1 MLATV
6 GMVGLALALQVPP
19 PSSASTPSA
28 DLGRA
33 RRGVLMVETMQ
44 LSALASRLET
54 SGDREAAEEVR
65 ARIEP
70 SPSADG
76 PSRFVPLPEVVPA
89 PAARPSGDAPAWRT
103 EMREV
108 RETSAKALFA
118 LAEKAG
124 SARHYALADECLRG
138 VLDRDPDHK
147 EARRLLGY
155 VPHEG
160 GWATPFAAGKLKAG
174 WVNHPTFGWVEGSWV
189 PHLEK
194 GELPAPKARGQAT
207 TRWLPAAE
215 ADRLHGRWADAWTI
229 ATEHFAIR
237 TDVPLSEA
245 IAFSRQLEAFHDLFT
260 ALLADVIAVGDGLH
274 LPLAQRFRDKALTG
288 EKPEAPHQVHYFA
301 SKEEFVEALTPLGG
315 PGVAGRLGMYYPPR
329 PGQGRRAPAY
339 FFRDPGGQIE
349 ATATLYHEVSH
360 QLLFELAGPNAYRK
374 NAGNYWVFEGL
385 GTYFETVVP
394 GPDGSLEVGGLVG
407 PRIEQARV
415 RLVGGSEFIPIE
427 QFVAMGEAEF
437 TGGGDAA
444 MILRWQE
451 AEALAVFLMQARGR
465 AYRDGFLDYVKDAYR
480 GRIKGAV
487 GQTLAGRLG
496 VPYGTLDGQFLD
508 FLKGAGPIPDAR

>member
-1 MLATV
+1 
-6 GMVGLALALQVPP
+6 
-19 PSSASTPSA
+19 
-28 DLGRA
+28 
-33 RRGVLMVETMQ
+33 
-44 LSALASRLET
+44 
-54 SGDREAAEEVR
+54 
-65 ARIEP
+65 
-70 SPSADG
+70 
-76 PSRFVPLPEVVPA
+76 
-89 PAARPSGDAPAWRT
+89 
-103 EMREV
+103 MREV

-124 SARHYALADECLRG
+124 SARHFALADECLRA

-174 WVNHPTFGWVEGSWV
+174 WVNHATFGWVEGSWV

-207 TRWLPAAE
+207 TRWLPAEE

-260 ALLADVIAVGDGLH
+260 ALLADVVAVGDGLH

-301 SKEEFVEALTPLGG
+301 SKEEFVEALMPLEG
-315 PGVAGRLGMYYPPR
+315 PGIADSLGLYIPPKPGR
-329 PGQGRRAPAY
+329 GRRAPAF
-339 FFRDPGGQIE
+339 FFRDPGGPIE

-360 QLLFELAGPNAYRK
+360 QLLFEMAGPDAFLR

-407 PRIEQARV
+407 PRIEQARF
-415 RLVGGSEFIPIE
+415 RLVRGREFIPIE
-427 QFVAMGEAEF
+427 RFVAMGQAEF
-437 TGGGDAA
+437 KGGGKEA

-451 AEALAVFLMQARGR
+451 AQALAIFLMQARGR
-465 AYRDGFLDYVKDAYR
+465 AYREGFLDYVKDAYR
-480 GRIKGAV
+480 GRIKGDV
-487 GQTLAGRLG
+487 GQTLAARLG
-496 VPYGTLDGQFLD
+496 VPYGTLDAQFLD
-508 FLKGAGPIPDAR
+508 FLKGAEAGPDAR